1 MAKTPNLGINE
12 INGSDYIDYSVF
24 NTVFNT
30 LDALGLDYIV
40 EQGTSGEW
48 WYRKWKSGR
57 AECGIDNK
65 NLGDQEVIAWN
76 WLWTS
81 HFVSISNWP
90 VTFLDSPGFHVG
102 LNYTGDNRGDVWTTS
117 EWTDSGLRVVFTT
130 SSNATIKSPHIS
142 IYMHGRWK

>member
-40 EQGTSGEW
+40 EQGKSGEW

-57 AECGIDNK
+57 AECGIDDK

-81 HFVSISNWP
+81 HFITIGNWP
-90 VTFLDSPGFHVG
+90 ITFSENPGFHVG
-102 LNYTGDNRGDVWTTS
+102 LNRTGDNRGDVWTTS
-117 EWTDSGLRVVFTT
+117 EWTDSGLRVIFTT
-130 SSNATIKSPHIS
+130 SSNETIRSPHIS
-142 IYMHGRWK
+142 VYMHGRWK

>member
-40 EQGTSGEW
+40 EKGTSGEW

-76 WLWTS
+76 WLCWFEL
-81 HFVSISNWP
+81 HW
-90 VTFLDSPGFHVG
+90 
-102 LNYTGDNRGDVWTTS
+102 R
-117 EWTDSGLRVVFTT
+117 
-130 SSNATIKSPHIS
+130 
-142 IYMHGRWK
+142 